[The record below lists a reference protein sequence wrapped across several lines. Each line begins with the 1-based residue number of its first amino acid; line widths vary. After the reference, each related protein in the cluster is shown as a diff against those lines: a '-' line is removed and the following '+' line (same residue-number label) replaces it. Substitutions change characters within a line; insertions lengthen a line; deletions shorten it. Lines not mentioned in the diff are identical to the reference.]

1 MNNNGKQTKRVAVD
15 VHSTRMDYPVMW
27 RLLSYCSLREVGCF
41 VLFVNKEK
49 EMGLGKEMTIDA
61 LAGILF
67 SGIVFVVL
75 MNAGEIISR
84 LVLSLI

>member
-1 MNNNGKQTKRVAVD
+1 
-15 VHSTRMDYPVMW
+15 MD
-27 RLLSYCSLREVGCF
+27 
-41 VLFVNKEK
+41 
-49 EMGLGKEMTIDA
+49 LGKEMPIDA

-67 SGIVFVVL
+67 GGVVFVVL